1 MINNLYYGSD
11 NADIDRFRNA
21 SFTFDTDVLATFLRR
36 IYNGFDTSND
46 VEPTMWREILRI
58 INEATVDGLV
68 QGNYDTNIDKTFL
81 EKLAHSNE
89 VFSAF
94 KVHNMGVDM
103 AKKMHTD
110 EGKLKPFSEWKKDI
124 KSIASHYCGAWL
136 QTEYNT
142 ATLRAKFAAEWKQYE
157 ADADIMPNLRW
168 MPTTS
173 ANPEEE
179 HKGYWMNR
187 LTLPVGDKF
196 WDKHHP
202 GDHWNC
208 KCSLEQTDEPA
219 NPDVLS
225 HIPDVKAQK
234 GLAANPGKTGEMFD
248 DSHPYIADAP
258 KTEAKAVNEVIDSFI
273 PAKTIQEAQEY
284 AKDLIEESV
293 PAHLRKFMDKPFVNY
308 AQLSLESANEVNRAL
323 QELSRYNVP
332 LPKLVVADANYFKGD
347 KQRERANAGMTSD
360 GELWLNP
367 KFLKTPETLAKRK
380 KSDNNKAKKTYT
392 EEGVELSEYGKRLK
406 EAWELSGRASVSY
419 NVREVI
425 IHEFGHRIDGMRLA
439 DKERETM
446 YKGFSEYGKRIS
458 VYAAYKDRE
467 YFAESFLS
475 YHMGEK
481 IIDPELR
488 KFFDSLKVKDA
499 KPIVNPSEPKKEKAP
514 EPRKDFHKDEPV
526 RLRKL
531 DETSV
536 HTKTIEGD
544 DAQIRYT
551 SPTGAKVTTSLKRL
565 HLANSS
571 KGQMK
576 TYLKEHDMAKVIADN
591 GRDFTHRE
599 SHTGAKGDTFD
610 GFMSGIPCDL
620 KKTSSMGNLVQY
632 AGYAKEDQGAKV
644 VVYALEKKLEER
656 MDEVFKKFE
665 EATRKYHIPI
675 YYYTE
680 SDTVLRK
687 FKYKHKSESK

>member
-21 SFTFDTDVLATFLRR
+21 SFKFDTDVLATFLRR

-103 AKKMHTD
+103 AKKMRTD

-179 HKGYWMNR
+179 HKVYWMNR

-248 DSHPYIADAP
+248 KEHPYIANLSKEEQAKVKAALEKQQRIDEIARSLSENIP
-258 KTEAKAVNEVIDSFI
+258 KADRYAIAENRYEIEQILGIKQGKPMNVEEADRKNTNPNLGKGFGYMTNCIATSSGYVVREWGFDVIAAGDTPSSKIHWFSYGKKL
-273 PAKTIQEAQEY
+273 PNGN
-284 AKDLIEESV
+284 IEEV
-293 PAHLRKFMDKPFVNY
+293 LWH
-308 AQLSLESANEVNRAL
+308 
-323 QELSRYNVP
+323 
-332 LPKLVVADANYFKGD
+332 
-347 KQRERANAGMTSD
+347 
-360 GELWLNP
+360 ELWLNP
-367 KFLKTPETLAKRK
+367 DGSKATPASAMKWALSKYGNMNMSTKKYKEFYEENTKVPGTYIVSVEWASGGGHFTVLKRFP
-380 KSDNNKAKKTYT
+380 N
-392 EEGVELSEYGKRLK
+392 GEL
-406 EAWELSGRASVSY
+406 
-419 NVREVI
+419 
-425 IHEFGHRIDGMRLA
+425 
-439 DKERETM
+439 
-446 YKGFSEYGKRIS
+446 KRI
-458 VYAAYKDRE
+458 E
-467 YFAESFLS
+467 PQT
-475 YHMGEK
+475 GED
-481 IIDPELR
+481 IRDFDELCR
-488 KFFDSLKVKDA
+488 
-499 KPIVNPSEPKKEKAP
+499 
-514 EPRKDFHKDEPV
+514 
-526 RLRKL
+526 
-531 DETSV
+531 
-536 HTKTIEGD
+536 
-544 DAQIRYT
+544 
-551 SPTGAKVTTSLKRL
+551 
-565 HLANSS
+565 
-571 KGQMK
+571 
-576 TYLKEHDMAKVIADN
+576 N
-591 GRDFTHRE
+591 GRKGALHPSRGIMRVDDKIFNKEYLDIFEKPHR
-599 SHTGAKGDTFD
+599 
-610 GFMSGIPCDL
+610 
-620 KKTSSMGNLVQY
+620 
-632 AGYAKEDQGAKV
+632 
-644 VVYALEKKLEER
+644 
-656 MDEVFKKFE
+656 
-665 EATRKYHIPI
+665 
-675 YYYTE
+675 
-680 SDTVLRK
+680 
-687 FKYKHKSESK
+687 

>member
-11 NADIDRFRNA
+11 NADIDCFRNA

-94 KVHNMGVDM
+94 KVHDMGVDM
-103 AKKMHTD
+103 AKKMRTD

-179 HKGYWMNR
+179 HKVYWMNR

-248 DSHPYIADAP
+248 DSHPYYAHDCSNCWANNNKGLKNVFTNSKRKVNCNLCREMSTKIKKASDAKEMFGLLP
-258 KTEAKAVNEVIDSFI
+258 SLSGAEYINQLRRLTELKIYKQLDKNIFSAIGKDSEDFDNLLAGAKKAVRHKNKVFI
-273 PAKTIQEAQEY
+273 LPNPKGVRSADYIF
-284 AKDLIEESV
+284 
-293 PAHLRKFMDKPFVNY
+293 LRK
-308 AQLSLESANEVNRAL
+308 
-323 QELSRYNVP
+323 
-332 LPKLVVADANYFKGD
+332 
-347 KQRERANAGMTSD
+347 
-360 GELWLNP
+360 
-367 KFLKTPETLAKRK
+367 
-380 KSDNNKAKKTYT
+380 
-392 EEGVELSEYGKRLK
+392 GVYK
-406 EAWELSGRASVSY
+406 
-419 NVREVI
+419 
-425 IHEFGHRIDGMRLA
+425 
-439 DKERETM
+439 M
-446 YKGFSEYGKRIS
+446 Y
-458 VYAAYKDRE
+458 D
-467 YFAESFLS
+467 L
-475 YHMGEK
+475 
-481 IIDPELR
+481 
-488 KFFDSLKVKDA
+488 
-499 KPIVNPSEPKKEKAP
+499 
-514 EPRKDFHKDEPV
+514 
-526 RLRKL
+526 
-531 DETSV
+531 
-536 HTKTIEGD
+536 KTIEG
-544 DAQIRYT
+544 AGSIGTRLEESIGQTRRVYINL
-551 SPTGAKVTTSLKRL
+551 ATTYP
-565 HLANSS
+565 ANR
-571 KGQMK
+571 
-576 TYLKEHDMAKVIADN
+576 MASEI
-591 GRDFTHRE
+591 
-599 SHTGAKGDTFD
+599 
-610 GFMSGIPCDL
+610 
-620 KKTSSMGNLVQY
+620 KKYFEMND
-632 AGYAKEDQGAKV
+632 E
-644 VVYALEKKLEER
+644 ALEVLVAVGNKMVSVER
-656 MDEVFKKFE
+656 YMISERNFFAE
-665 EATRKYHIPI
+665 FRKRV
-675 YYYTE
+675 E
-680 SDTVLRK
+680 Q
-687 FKYKHKSESK
+687 

>member
-11 NADIDRFRNA
+11 NADIDCFRNA

-68 QGNYDTNIDKTFL
+68 QGNFDTNIDKTFL

-94 KVHNMGVDM
+94 KVHDMGVDM
-103 AKKMHTD
+103 AKKMRTD

-179 HKGYWMNR
+179 HKVYWMNR

-248 DSHPYIADAP
+248 RSHPYYEQKCSNCWINKNKSFKNALTPSGNCNNCPLANECTEKAKMEHDKLLEERYAEYMKYEADPNYKDVDYNPETGGLKATHKEHNFDKVGGKYELHVQKAGYDAGHSVILESEHGTTIGERFTEGTWDKMKFEVAGCTTGTSNNILHGLSHCASKRTTRIA
-258 KTEAKAVNEVIDSFI
+258 VIDFPNGNFS
-273 PAKTIQEAQEY
+273 QEVWERT
-284 AKDLIEESV
+284 L
-293 PAHLRKFMDKPFVNY
+293 
-308 AQLSLESANEVNRAL
+308 NRYRGL
-323 QELSRYNVP
+323 KKNQDGQYVE
-332 LPKLVVADANYFKGD
+332 F
-347 KQRERANAGMTSD
+347 ERI
-360 GELWLNP
+360 
-367 KFLKTPETLAKRK
+367 
-380 KSDNNKAKKTYT
+380 
-392 EEGVELSEYGKRLK
+392 VC
-406 EAWELSGRASVSY
+406 VQ
-419 NVREVI
+419 
-425 IHEFGHRIDGMRLA
+425 
-439 DKERETM
+439 
-446 YKGFSEYGKRIS
+446 
-458 VYAAYKDRE
+458 
-467 YFAESFLS
+467 
-475 YHMGEK
+475 GEK
-481 IIDPELR
+481 IIVD
-488 KFFDSLKVKDA
+488 
-499 KPIVNPSEPKKEKAP
+499 
-514 EPRKDFHKDEPV
+514 
-526 RLRKL
+526 
-531 DETSV
+531 
-536 HTKTIEGD
+536 
-544 DAQIRYT
+544 
-551 SPTGAKVTTSLKRL
+551 
-565 HLANSS
+565 
-571 KGQMK
+571 
-576 TYLKEHDMAKVIADN
+576 
-591 GRDFTHRE
+591 
-599 SHTGAKGDTFD
+599 
-610 GFMSGIPCDL
+610 IP
-620 KKTSSMGNLVQY
+620 
-632 AGYAKEDQGAKV
+632 
-644 VVYALEKKLEER
+644 
-656 MDEVFKKFE
+656 F
-665 EATRKYHIPI
+665 P
-675 YYYTE
+675 
-680 SDTVLRK
+680 
-687 FKYKHKSESK
+687 

>member
-103 AKKMHTD
+103 AKKMRTD

-179 HKGYWMNR
+179 HKVYWMNR

-225 HIPDVKAQK
+225 HIPDVKPQK
-234 GLAANPGKTGEMFD
+234 GLASNPGKTGEMFD
-248 DSHPYIADAP
+248 KSHPYIAGCD
-258 KTEAKAVNEVIDSFI
+258 KKE
-273 PAKTIQEAQEY
+273 QEAVMKSLDTIKKGRTREEILEAAKKRHAARTQEEEEKIRKAWEERAIKRSPLNSVIEAVDKTKAKYLQVATASTPRTEDEIIQYLGGGDMTMGSCSSLAFAY
-284 AKDLIEESV
+284 AGNKGGMSVLDFRGGDSCKFFATSTNIKEITQKVGGLVEKDTDDIKASIRLLKQVQKGKEYYFTTGAHAAIIRRTDNDFEYLELQSRTNNGWHKLDNEALKRRFRAKKQHTFRGMKYETTSELIDID
-293 PAHLRKFMDKPFVNY
+293 LLN
-308 AQLSLESANEVNRAL
+308 
-323 QELSRYNVP
+323 
-332 LPKLVVADANYFKGD
+332 ADAGFRKMLGYINTEDSKQQKG
-347 KQRERANAGMTSD
+347 
-360 GELWLNP
+360 
-367 KFLKTPETLAKRK
+367 
-380 KSDNNKAKKTYT
+380 
-392 EEGVELSEYGKRLK
+392 
-406 EAWELSGRASVSY
+406 
-419 NVREVI
+419 
-425 IHEFGHRIDGMRLA
+425 
-439 DKERETM
+439 
-446 YKGFSEYGKRIS
+446 
-458 VYAAYKDRE
+458 
-467 YFAESFLS
+467 
-475 YHMGEK
+475 
-481 IIDPELR
+481 
-488 KFFDSLKVKDA
+488 
-499 KPIVNPSEPKKEKAP
+499 
-514 EPRKDFHKDEPV
+514 
-526 RLRKL
+526 
-531 DETSV
+531 
-536 HTKTIEGD
+536 
-544 DAQIRYT
+544 AQGY
-551 SPTGAKVTTSLKRL
+551 
-565 HLANSS
+565 S
-571 KGQMK
+571 K
-576 TYLKEHDMAKVIADN
+576 
-591 GRDFTHRE
+591 
-599 SHTGAKGDTFD
+599 
-610 GFMSGIPCDL
+610 
-620 KKTSSMGNLVQY
+620 
-632 AGYAKEDQGAKV
+632 
-644 VVYALEKKLEER
+644 
-656 MDEVFKKFE
+656 
-665 EATRKYHIPI
+665 
-675 YYYTE
+675 
-680 SDTVLRK
+680 
-687 FKYKHKSESK
+687 

>member
-11 NADIDRFRNA
+11 NADIDCFRNA

-94 KVHNMGVDM
+94 KVHDMGVDM
-103 AKKMHTD
+103 AKKLVGD
-110 EGKLKPFSEWKKDI
+110 NGKIKPFSEWKKDI

-173 ANPEEE
+173 ANPEKE
-179 HKGYWMNR
+179 HKVYWMNR
-187 LTLPVGDKF
+187 LTLPVGDRF

-248 DSHPYIADAP
+248 ETHPYIANAP
-258 KTEAKAVNEVIDSFI
+258 KEEAKAVNAVIDSFT
-273 PAKTIQEAQEY
+273 PAQTYEEAE
-284 AKDLIEESV
+284 AFAEKLITESV
-293 PAHLRKFMDKPFVNY
+293 PPHLRRFMDKPYVKY
-308 AQLSLESANEVNRAL
+308 MQISLESANEVNRAL
-323 QELSRYNVP
+323 LELSQYGVP
-332 LPKLVVADANYFKGD
+332 LPHKVVASAPYFKGD
-347 KQRERANAGMTSD
+347 KRRERANAGMVD

-367 KFLKTPETLAKRK
+367 KYLKTPETLARRK
-380 KSDNNKAKKTYT
+380 KADNNKAKKTYT
-392 EEGVELSEYGKRLK
+392 EEGVELSEFNKRLK
-406 EAWELSGRASVSY
+406 EAWELSGRASASY
-419 NVREVI
+419 NIREVV
-425 IHEFGHRIDGMRLA
+425 IHEFGHQIDHTKLT
-439 DKERETM
+439 DKEREVL
-446 YKGFSEYGKRIS
+446 YGGFSEYGKRIS
-458 VYAAYKDRE
+458 VYAAYKEGE

-499 KPIVNPSEPKKEKAP
+499 KPVTKPSEPKKEPKEKP
-514 EPRKDFHKDEPV
+514 LHKDEPV
-526 RLRKL
+526 KFHQL
-531 DETSV
+531 DETTV
-536 HTKTIEGD
+536 HTRTIEGD

-551 SPTGAKVTTSLKRL
+551 SPTGAKVVTSIRRL
-565 HLANSS
+565 HKANAS
-571 KGQMK
+571 KGEMK
-576 TYLKEHDMAKVIADN
+576 TYIKEHGMAKVIADN
-591 GRDFTHRE
+591 GKDFTHRE
-599 SHTGAKGDTFD
+599 SHTNAKGDTFD

-632 AGYAKEDQGAKV
+632 AGYAKEEQGAKAV
-644 VVYALEKKLEER
+644 VFALEKKLEDR
-656 MDEVFKKFE
+656 MEKVFEKFG

-680 SDTVLRK
+680 NDTVLRK

>member
-94 KVHNMGVDM
+94 KVHDMGVDM
-103 AKKMHTD
+103 AKKMRTD

-248 DSHPYIADAP
+248 KEHPYFP
-258 KTEAKAVNEVIDSFI
+258 KNCASCPFNKGLKNSTTSFFANQAKHCNSCS
-273 PAKTIQEAQEY
+273 K
-284 AKDLIEESV
+284 
-293 PAHLRKFMDKPFVNY
+293 
-308 AQLSLESANEVNRAL
+308 
-323 QELSRYNVP
+323 
-332 LPKLVVADANYFKGD
+332 
-347 KQRERANAGMTSD
+347 ANAAIND
-360 GELWLNP
+360 E
-367 KFLKTPETLAKRK
+367 EK
-380 KSDNNKAKKTYT
+380 KNMLKAKELISNVEKTHIARKEAVKFYSFT
-392 EEGVELSEYGKRLK
+392 DREVTALKDYGVELESTDVYISDDKILHASRSFKESTGKAVSMNDFKNFIDNVYICDMLFDEEKRNIVFVTNRNDKTQKFIVEPNYRLK
-406 EAWELSGRASVSY
+406 
-419 NVREVI
+419 
-425 IHEFGHRIDGMRLA
+425 
-439 DKERETM
+439 
-446 YKGFSEYGKRIS
+446 
-458 VYAAYKDRE
+458 
-467 YFAESFLS
+467 
-475 YHMGEK
+475 
-481 IIDPELR
+481 
-488 KFFDSLKVKDA
+488 
-499 KPIVNPSEPKKEKAP
+499 
-514 EPRKDFHKDEPV
+514 
-526 RLRKL
+526 
-531 DETSV
+531 
-536 HTKTIEGD
+536 
-544 DAQIRYT
+544 
-551 SPTGAKVTTSLKRL
+551 
-565 HLANSS
+565 AN
-571 KGQMK
+571 G
-576 TYLKEHDMAKVIADN
+576 
-591 GRDFTHRE
+591 
-599 SHTGAKGDTFD
+599 
-610 GFMSGIPCDL
+610 
-620 KKTSSMGNLVQY
+620 
-632 AGYAKEDQGAKV
+632 
-644 VVYALEKKLEER
+644 
-656 MDEVFKKFE
+656 KKFVTNAFVTAGLVME
-665 EATRKYHIPI
+665 HNTKEI
-675 YYYTE
+675 
-680 SDTVLRK
+680 
-687 FKYKHKSESK
+687 KYKKIR

>member
-94 KVHNMGVDM
+94 KVHDMGVDM
-103 AKKMHTD
+103 AKKMRTD

-136 QTEYNT
+136 QTEYST

-234 GLAANPGKTGEMFD
+234 GLASNPGKTGEMFD
-248 DSHPYIADAP
+248 RKHPYYEQKCSSCWVNKNKSFKDAITP
-258 KTEAKAVNEVIDSFI
+258 SGNCNKCPLMNSCTEKARETPEELTLKSDPQTFRAIRKEYEHEIKSKKKVEICSRDLYTHSLYYGNDEKHNIMNHAFTLKELEAARKLQEELHNLKEGKYLYVDMSRPNYKRKMNEGIRNYVGYTLNIDG
-273 PAKTIQEAQEY
+273 QEY
-284 AKDLIEESV
+284 
-293 PAHLRKFMDKPFVNY
+293 
-308 AQLSLESANEVNRAL
+308 
-323 QELSRYNVP
+323 ELKCAAMRDPYNHS
-332 LPKLVVADANYFKGD
+332 KI
-347 KQRERANAGMTSD
+347 
-360 GELWLNP
+360 
-367 KFLKTPETLAKRK
+367 
-380 KSDNNKAKKTYT
+380 
-392 EEGVELSEYGKRLK
+392 K
-406 EAWELSGRASVSY
+406 EFPYS
-419 NVREVI
+419 
-425 IHEFGHRIDGMRLA
+425 
-439 DKERETM
+439 
-446 YKGFSEYGKRIS
+446 
-458 VYAAYKDRE
+458 
-467 YFAESFLS
+467 
-475 YHMGEK
+475 
-481 IIDPELR
+481 
-488 KFFDSLKVKDA
+488 
-499 KPIVNPSEPKKEKAP
+499 
-514 EPRKDFHKDEPV
+514 
-526 RLRKL
+526 
-531 DETSV
+531 
-536 HTKTIEGD
+536 
-544 DAQIRYT
+544 
-551 SPTGAKVTTSLKRL
+551 
-565 HLANSS
+565 
-571 KGQMK
+571 
-576 TYLKEHDMAKVIADN
+576 
-591 GRDFTHRE
+591 
-599 SHTGAKGDTFD
+599 
-610 GFMSGIPCDL
+610 
-620 KKTSSMGNLVQY
+620 
-632 AGYAKEDQGAKV
+632 
-644 VVYALEKKLEER
+644 
-656 MDEVFKKFE
+656 FKKKRDE
-665 EATRKYHIPI
+665 
-675 YYYTE
+675 
-680 SDTVLRK
+680 
-687 FKYKHKSESK
+687 

>member
-1 MINNLYYGSD
+1 VVINNLYYGSD

-103 AKKMHTD
+103 AKKMRTD

-225 HIPDVKAQK
+225 HIPEVKAQK

-258 KTEAKAVNEVIDSFI
+258 
-273 PAKTIQEAQEY
+273 
-284 AKDLIEESV
+284 
-293 PAHLRKFMDKPFVNY
+293 
-308 AQLSLESANEVNRAL
+308 
-323 QELSRYNVP
+323 
-332 LPKLVVADANYFKGD
+332 
-347 KQRERANAGMTSD
+347 
-360 GELWLNP
+360 
-367 KFLKTPETLAKRK
+367 
-380 KSDNNKAKKTYT
+380 
-392 EEGVELSEYGKRLK
+392 
-406 EAWELSGRASVSY
+406 
-419 NVREVI
+419 
-425 IHEFGHRIDGMRLA
+425 
-439 DKERETM
+439 
-446 YKGFSEYGKRIS
+446 
-458 VYAAYKDRE
+458 
-467 YFAESFLS
+467 
-475 YHMGEK
+475 
-481 IIDPELR
+481 
-488 KFFDSLKVKDA
+488 
-499 KPIVNPSEPKKEKAP
+499 
-514 EPRKDFHKDEPV
+514 
-526 RLRKL
+526 
-531 DETSV
+531 
-536 HTKTIEGD
+536 
-544 DAQIRYT
+544 
-551 SPTGAKVTTSLKRL
+551 
-565 HLANSS
+565 
-571 KGQMK
+571 
-576 TYLKEHDMAKVIADN
+576 
-591 GRDFTHRE
+591 
-599 SHTGAKGDTFD
+599 
-610 GFMSGIPCDL
+610 
-620 KKTSSMGNLVQY
+620 
-632 AGYAKEDQGAKV
+632 
-644 VVYALEKKLEER
+644 
-656 MDEVFKKFE
+656 
-665 EATRKYHIPI
+665 
-675 YYYTE
+675 
-680 SDTVLRK
+680 
-687 FKYKHKSESK
+687 

>member
-21 SFTFDTDVLATFLRR
+21 SFKFDTDVLATFLRR
-36 IYNGFDTSND
+36 IYNGFDTSSD

-103 AKKMHTD
+103 AKKMRTED
-110 EGKLKPFSEWKKDI
+110 GKLKPFSEWKKDI

-234 GLAANPGKTGEMFD
+234 GLAANPGKTGEIFD
-248 DSHPYIADAP
+248 RSHPYYERKCSNCWIN
-258 KTEAKAVNEVIDSFI
+258 KNKSFKNALT
-273 PAKTIQEAQEY
+273 PSGNCNNCP
-284 AKDLIEESV
+284 L
-293 PAHLRKFMDKPFVNY
+293 
-308 AQLSLESANEVNRAL
+308 ANECTEEMKERNKARAKVL
-323 QELSRYNVP
+323 KEQASFLVDKVLRNDAFPHDVVVTMTDIKEWLNQPHKHYAEKNE
-332 LPKLVVADANYFKGD
+332 LVVRLD
-347 KQRERANAGMTSD
+347 K
-360 GELWLNP
+360 
-367 KFLKTPETLAKRK
+367 
-380 KSDNNKAKKTYT
+380 
-392 EEGVELSEYGKRLK
+392 V
-406 EAWELSGRASVSY
+406 
-419 NVREVI
+419 
-425 IHEFGHRIDGMRLA
+425 
-439 DKERETM
+439 
-446 YKGFSEYGKRIS
+446 
-458 VYAAYKDRE
+458 
-467 YFAESFLS
+467 FAESDYLYPIESFKKRNS
-475 YHMGEK
+475 
-481 IIDPELR
+481 
-488 KFFDSLKVKDA
+488 VKDEYIFEISIA
-499 KPIVNPSEPKKEKAP
+499 GDPSWIIVHEMDWGE
-514 EPRKDFHKDEPV
+514 F
-526 RLRKL
+526 
-531 DETSV
+531 
-536 HTKTIEGD
+536 
-544 DAQIRYT
+544 
-551 SPTGAKVTTSLKRL
+551 RL
-565 HLANSS
+565 H
-571 KGQMK
+571 G
-576 TYLKEHDMAKVIADN
+576 V
-591 GRDFTHRE
+591 
-599 SHTGAKGDTFD
+599 
-610 GFMSGIPCDL
+610 
-620 KKTSSMGNLVQY
+620 
-632 AGYAKEDQGAKV
+632 
-644 VVYALEKKLEER
+644 
-656 MDEVFKKFE
+656 
-665 EATRKYHIPI
+665 
-675 YYYTE
+675 TE
-680 SDTVLRK
+680 SDKVK
-687 FKYKHKSESK
+687 KPKKQEQ

>member
-21 SFTFDTDVLATFLRR
+21 SFKFDTDVLATFLRR

-103 AKKMHTD
+103 AKKMRTD

-179 HKGYWMNR
+179 HKVYWMNR

-248 DSHPYIADAP
+248 KEHPYISSLSKQEQEDVLAALEDIKNAQESYIGNRPNETIEELKKRLGEDTPITLEHLDEIEKLGAKKATEEETKDFADKMHSLFERADFGMNVPRLNGLGEDVIDAIFSEGRFCNQLETTTSMGANVPQGRADASHDFFGTEIP
-258 KTEAKAVNEVIDSFI
+258 PNATSTFDKTVELGKKLE
-273 PAKTIQEAQEY
+273 KY
-284 AKDLIEESV
+284 GL
-293 PAHLRKFMDKPFVNY
+293 LMDKDILT
-308 AQLSLESANEVNRAL
+308 QAN
-323 QELSRYNVP
+323 SP
-332 LPKLVVADANYFKGD
+332 IG
-347 KQRERANAGMTSD
+347 KQYWKD
-360 GELWLNP
+360 G
-367 KFLKTPETLAKRK
+367 
-380 KSDNNKAKKTYT
+380 
-392 EEGVELSEYGKRLK
+392 
-406 EAWELSGRASVSY
+406 
-419 NVREVI
+419 
-425 IHEFGHRIDGMRLA
+425 DGMQVR
-439 DKERETM
+439 
-446 YKGFSEYGKRIS
+446 F
-458 VYAAYKDRE
+458 
-467 YFAESFLS
+467 
-475 YHMGEK
+475 
-481 IIDPELR
+481 
-488 KFFDSLKVKDA
+488 
-499 KPIVNPSEPKKEKAP
+499 KKEKVLTTFTVGDSWDSAVRGSLTSSP
-514 EPRKDFHKDEPV
+514 KPYASKDFMDDILSTSKKDI
-526 RLRKL
+526 
-531 DETSV
+531 DAMSV
-536 HTKTIEGD
+536 F
-544 DAQIRYT
+544 
-551 SPTGAKVTTSLKRL
+551 
-565 HLANSS
+565 
-571 KGQMK
+571 
-576 TYLKEHDMAKVIADN
+576 
-591 GRDFTHRE
+591 DF
-599 SHTGAKGDTFD
+599 
-610 GFMSGIPCDL
+610 
-620 KKTSSMGNLVQY
+620 
-632 AGYAKEDQGAKV
+632 
-644 VVYALEKKLEER
+644 EKKFCYTGEYVEIQYHGELTTDCIESVYIPETTWNKLQPTT
-656 MDEVFKKFE
+656 KKKIM
-665 EATRKYHIPI
+665 ATGCKI
-675 YYYTE
+675 YSDKTE
-680 SDTVLRK
+680 SDGT
-687 FKYKHKSESK
+687 KSVIML

>member
-11 NADIDRFRNA
+11 NADIDCFRNA

-103 AKKMHTD
+103 AKKMRTD

-179 HKGYWMNR
+179 HKVYWMNR

-258 KTEAKAVNEVIDSFI
+258 KTEAKAVNEVIDSFV

-284 AKDLIEESV
+284 AKALIEESV

-380 KSDNNKAKKTYT
+380 KSDDNKAKKTYT

-488 KFFDSLKVKDA
+488 KFFDSLKVKD
-499 KPIVNPSEPKKEKAP
+499 
-514 EPRKDFHKDEPV
+514 
-526 RLRKL
+526 
-531 DETSV
+531 
-536 HTKTIEGD
+536 
-544 DAQIRYT
+544 
-551 SPTGAKVTTSLKRL
+551 
-565 HLANSS
+565 
-571 KGQMK
+571 
-576 TYLKEHDMAKVIADN
+576 
-591 GRDFTHRE
+591 
-599 SHTGAKGDTFD
+599 
-610 GFMSGIPCDL
+610 
-620 KKTSSMGNLVQY
+620 
-632 AGYAKEDQGAKV
+632 
-644 VVYALEKKLEER
+644 
-656 MDEVFKKFE
+656 
-665 EATRKYHIPI
+665 
-675 YYYTE
+675 
-680 SDTVLRK
+680 
-687 FKYKHKSESK
+687 

>member
-11 NADIDRFRNA
+11 DVDIDCFRNA

-94 KVHNMGVDM
+94 KVHDMGVDM
-103 AKKMHTD
+103 AKKMRTD

-248 DSHPYIADAP
+248 RKHPYYEQKCSKCWVNKNKSFKNQNTFKNMDANCNGCP
-258 KTEAKAVNEVIDSFI
+258 LMSNCTEVLRMCAVERTRELTDEERKNIRVNVKEWVHTHLEVHGTDERAPRYNEVLIDSTNETLKVSGKFFSE
-273 PAKTIQEAQEY
+273 TISKNLKNREFALTMEI
-284 AKDLIEESV
+284 AKDFEEWMPSAERLPNEPGKHSIEPYRVYKS
-293 PAHLRKFMDKPFVNY
+293 NY
-308 AQLSLESANEVNRAL
+308 RNR
-323 QELSRYNVP
+323 
-332 LPKLVVADANYFKGD
+332 DIIFKIKD
-347 KQRERANAGMTSD
+347 D
-360 GELWLNP
+360 G
-367 KFLKTPETLAKRK
+367 KT
-380 KSDNNKAKKTYT
+380 D
-392 EEGVELSEYGKRLK
+392 
-406 EAWELSGRASVSY
+406 
-419 NVREVI
+419 
-425 IHEFGHRIDGMRLA
+425 RIYMMRL
-439 DKERETM
+439 
-446 YKGFSEYGKRIS
+446 I
-458 VYAAYKDRE
+458 
-467 YFAESFLS
+467 
-475 YHMGEK
+475 
-481 IIDPELR
+481 
-488 KFFDSLKVKDA
+488 
-499 KPIVNPSEPKKEKAP
+499 
-514 EPRKDFHKDEPV
+514 
-526 RLRKL
+526 
-531 DETSV
+531 
-536 HTKTIEGD
+536 
-544 DAQIRYT
+544 
-551 SPTGAKVTTSLKRL
+551 
-565 HLANSS
+565 
-571 KGQMK
+571 
-576 TYLKEHDMAKVIADN
+576 
-591 GRDFTHRE
+591 
-599 SHTGAKGDTFD
+599 
-610 GFMSGIPCDL
+610 
-620 KKTSSMGNLVQY
+620 
-632 AGYAKEDQGAKV
+632 
-644 VVYALEKKLEER
+644 
-656 MDEVFKKFE
+656 
-665 EATRKYHIPI
+665 
-675 YYYTE
+675 
-680 SDTVLRK
+680 
-687 FKYKHKSESK
+687 

>member
-11 NADIDRFRNA
+11 DVDIDCFRNA

-68 QGNYDTNIDKTFL
+68 QGNFDTNIDKTFL

-103 AKKMHTD
+103 AKKMRTD

-225 HIPDVKAQK
+225 HIPDVKPQK

-248 DSHPYIADAP
+248 RSHPYYEQKCSKCWINKNKSFKNALTPSGNCNNCPLADNCTEKIRMEHDKLLEERCAEFKKYKNDKDYIDKETKYNP
-258 KTEAKAVNEVIDSFI
+258 KTGGLMATHKEHIVHTEKEELFFGDMTTTMLEKECQKELYRLGHKAILEKELEHDINGNRLTSLDLTFDNERVDIASI
-273 PAKTIQEAQEY
+273 TQNGYYGWQ
-284 AKDLIEESV
+284 
-293 PAHLRKFMDKPFVNY
+293 M
-308 AQLSLESANEVNRAL
+308 
-323 QELSRYNVP
+323 YN
-332 LPKLVVADANYFKGD
+332 KN
-347 KQRERANAGMTSD
+347 KQVERWNARPD
-360 GELWLNP
+360 
-367 KFLKTPETLAKRK
+367 
-380 KSDNNKAKKTYT
+380 
-392 EEGVELSEYGKRLK
+392 
-406 EAWELSGRASVSY
+406 VST
-419 NVREVI
+419 N
-425 IHEFGHRIDGMRLA
+425 
-439 DKERETM
+439 
-446 YKGFSEYGKRIS
+446 
-458 VYAAYKDRE
+458 
-467 YFAESFLS
+467 AESFILYFHDPTMFS
-475 YHMGEK
+475 EEK
-481 IIDPELR
+481 MQQSIP
-488 KFFDSLKVKDA
+488 FFHD
-499 KPIVNPSEPKKEKAP
+499 
-514 EPRKDFHKDEPV
+514 
-526 RLRKL
+526 KL
-531 DETSV
+531 TENGREQHIKRV
-536 HTKTIEGD
+536 HCVI
-544 DAQIRYT
+544 
-551 SPTGAKVTTSLKRL
+551 
-565 HLANSS
+565 
-571 KGQMK
+571 KGSNEIK
-576 TYLKEHDMAKVIADN
+576 TYSL
-591 GRDFTHRE
+591 
-599 SHTGAKGDTFD
+599 
-610 GFMSGIPCDL
+610 
-620 KKTSSMGNLVQY
+620 
-632 AGYAKEDQGAKV
+632 
-644 VVYALEKKLEER
+644 
-656 MDEVFKKFE
+656 
-665 EATRKYHIPI
+665 
-675 YYYTE
+675 
-680 SDTVLRK
+680 
-687 FKYKHKSESK
+687 

>member
-68 QGNYDTNIDKTFL
+68 QGNFDTNIDKTFL

-103 AKKMHTD
+103 AKKMRTD

-179 HKGYWMNR
+179 HKVYWMNR

-208 KCSLEQTDEPA
+208 KCSLEQTDDLA

-248 DSHPYIADAP
+248 RNHPYYERKCSKCWVKKNKSFKDAFTP
-258 KTEAKAVNEVIDSFI
+258 LGNCNKCPFMDNCTEKIKAEEPQPIPPTKEEFRAYFKSYAQAHMDKYNGEVIVDNNF
-273 PAKTIQEAQEY
+273 ATG
-284 AKDLIEESV
+284 
-293 PAHLRKFMDKPFVNY
+293 
-308 AQLSLESANEVNRAL
+308 SLTVLKRSL
-323 QELSRYNVP
+323 DDMYSHC
-332 LPKLVVADANYFKGD
+332 K
-347 KQRERANAGMTSD
+347 
-360 GELWLNP
+360 NP
-367 KFLKTPETLAKRK
+367 KFLNWLA
-380 KSDNNKAKKTYT
+380 SYSSNKIKD
-392 EEGVELSEYGKRLK
+392 
-406 EAWELSGRASVSY
+406 WELLGWLECQPYPPEHPKYDPQNPDKKKHSEAEYFYYYMVDIGGEKFCASVKMHRTQQ
-419 NVREVI
+419 REVLYTI
-425 IHEFGHRIDGMRLA
+425 TENLDYNIHP
-439 DKERETM
+439 
-446 YKGFSEYGKRIS
+446 GK
-458 VYAAYKDRE
+458 
-467 YFAESFLS
+467 
-475 YHMGEK
+475 H
-481 IIDPELR
+481 P
-488 KFFDSLKVKDA
+488 
-499 KPIVNPSEPKKEKAP
+499 
-514 EPRKDFHKDEPV
+514 
-526 RLRKL
+526 
-531 DETSV
+531 
-536 HTKTIEGD
+536 
-544 DAQIRYT
+544 
-551 SPTGAKVTTSLKRL
+551 
-565 HLANSS
+565 
-571 KGQMK
+571 
-576 TYLKEHDMAKVIADN
+576 
-591 GRDFTHRE
+591 
-599 SHTGAKGDTFD
+599 
-610 GFMSGIPCDL
+610 
-620 KKTSSMGNLVQY
+620 
-632 AGYAKEDQGAKV
+632 
-644 VVYALEKKLEER
+644 
-656 MDEVFKKFE
+656 
-665 EATRKYHIPI
+665 
-675 YYYTE
+675 
-680 SDTVLRK
+680 
-687 FKYKHKSESK
+687 

>member
-1 MINNLYYGSD
+1 M
-11 NADIDRFRNA
+11 
-21 SFTFDTDVLATFLRR
+21 
-36 IYNGFDTSND
+36 
-46 VEPTMWREILRI
+46 
-58 INEATVDGLV
+58 
-68 QGNYDTNIDKTFL
+68 
-81 EKLAHSNE
+81 
-89 VFSAF
+89 
-94 KVHNMGVDM
+94 
-103 AKKMHTD
+103 
-110 EGKLKPFSEWKKDI
+110 
-124 KSIASHYCGAWL
+124 
-136 QTEYNT
+136 
-142 ATLRAKFAAEWKQYE
+142 
-157 ADADIMPNLRW
+157 
-168 MPTTS
+168 
-173 ANPEEE
+173 
-179 HKGYWMNR
+179 R
-187 LTLPVGDKF
+187 LT
-196 WDKHHP
+196 
-202 GDHWNC
+202 
-208 KCSLEQTDEPA
+208 
-219 NPDVLS
+219 
-225 HIPDVKAQK
+225 
-234 GLAANPGKTGEMFD
+234 
-248 DSHPYIADAP
+248 
-258 KTEAKAVNEVIDSFI
+258 
-273 PAKTIQEAQEY
+273 
-284 AKDLIEESV
+284 
-293 PAHLRKFMDKPFVNY
+293 
-308 AQLSLESANEVNRAL
+308 
-323 QELSRYNVP
+323 
-332 LPKLVVADANYFKGD
+332 
-347 KQRERANAGMTSD
+347 
-360 GELWLNP
+360 
-367 KFLKTPETLAKRK
+367 
-380 KSDNNKAKKTYT
+380 
-392 EEGVELSEYGKRLK
+392 
-406 EAWELSGRASVSY
+406 
-419 NVREVI
+419 
-425 IHEFGHRIDGMRLA
+425 

-499 KPIVNPSEPKKEKAP
+499 KPVTKPSETKEKTL
-514 EPRKDFHKDEPV
+514 HKDEPV

-591 GRDFTHRE
+591 GRNFTHRE

>member
-11 NADIDRFRNA
+11 DVDIDCFRNA
-21 SFTFDTDVLATFLRR
+21 SFKFDTDVLATFLRR
-36 IYNGFDTSND
+36 IYNGFDTSKD

-68 QGNYDTNIDKTFL
+68 KGNYDTNIDKTFL
-81 EKLAHSNE
+81 QKLAHSNE

-103 AKKMHTD
+103 AKKMRTD
-110 EGKLKPFSEWKKDI
+110 DGKLKPFSEWKKDI
-124 KSIASHYCGAWL
+124 KGIASHYCGAWL

-173 ANPEEE
+173 ATPEEE

-187 LTLPVGDKF
+187 LTLPIGDKF

-225 HIPDVKAQK
+225 RVPDVKAQK

-248 DSHPYIADAP
+248 KEHPYIADAP
-258 KTEAKAVNEVIDSFI
+258 KTEAKAVNEVIDSFV
-273 PAKTIQEAQEY
+273 PAKTIAEAQEY
-284 AKDLIEESV
+284 AKALIEESV

-380 KSDNNKAKKTYT
+380 KADNNKAKKTYT

-425 IHEFGHRIDGMRLA
+425 IHEFGHRIDGMRLT

-499 KPIVNPSEPKKEKAP
+499 KPATKPSETKEKTL
-514 EPRKDFHKDEPV
+514 HKDEPV
-526 RLRKL
+526 KVQTAHKKL
-531 DETSV
+531 
-536 HTKTIEGD
+536 
-544 DAQIRYT
+544 
-551 SPTGAKVTTSLKRL
+551 
-565 HLANSS
+565 
-571 KGQMK
+571 
-576 TYLKEHDMAKVIADN
+576 
-591 GRDFTHRE
+591 
-599 SHTGAKGDTFD
+599 
-610 GFMSGIPCDL
+610 
-620 KKTSSMGNLVQY
+620 
-632 AGYAKEDQGAKV
+632 
-644 VVYALEKKLEER
+644 LEER
-656 MDEVFKKFE
+656 HAEFKKYKADPNYIEEETQYNSETGGLKAIHKDHNFDKVGGKYELHVQKAGYDAGHSVILGNEFGTTIGEKFTEGTWDKMEFE
-665 EATRKYHIPI
+665 VAGRETATPNNILRGLKHCAEKNKTEVAILDFPNGGFSQEKIEHAIRRYKGLEKLHDGQFVRFKQIVCVENEKI
-675 YYYTE
+675 VYE
-680 SDTVLRK
+680 SD
-687 FKYKHKSESK
+687 F

>member
-21 SFTFDTDVLATFLRR
+21 SFKFDTDVLATFLRR

-103 AKKMHTD
+103 AKKMRTD
-110 EGKLKPFSEWKKDI
+110 DGKLKPFSEWKKDI

-136 QTEYNT
+136 QTEYST

-179 HKGYWMNR
+179 HKAYWMNR
-187 LTLPVGDKF
+187 LTLPVGDRF

-258 KTEAKAVNEVIDSFI
+258 KTEAKAVNEIVQEFDTFT
-273 PAKTIQEAQEY
+273 PAKS
-284 AKDLIEESV
+284 IEEAEEFAS
-293 PAHLRKFMDKPFVNY
+293 KF
-308 AQLSLESANEVNRAL
+308 LSPKNALGVRTKTVVSFKGIDLEAANEVNRAL
-323 QELSRYNVP
+323 ERISKRID
-332 LPKLVVADANYFKGD
+332 LPMMSQIKTLPGTSKQFSSSDAIACYSTGD
-347 KQRERANAGMTSD
+347 ACIY
-360 GELWLNP
+360 LN
-367 KFLKTPETLAKRK
+367 KNILKSMKAYEEYKRK
-380 KSDNNKAKKTYT
+380 SNEAMEYLTKPDVYSRLTPSQKELVDTYVKAGRDLVGKSISDAVT
-392 EEGVELSEYGKRLK
+392 
-406 EAWELSGRASVSY
+406 
-419 NVREVI
+419 
-425 IHEFGHRIDGMRLA
+425 HEFGHHVERSMQFSLNR
-439 DKERETM
+439 DKEYREATADFKE
-446 YKGFSEYGKRIS
+446 KGVKIS
-458 VYAAYKDRE
+458 GYATTTRDE
-467 YFAESFLS
+467 YFAESFNS
-475 YHMGEK
+475 WMIGEK
-481 IIDPELR
+481 VVDPKMVKIFE
-488 KFFDSLKVKDA
+488 SLKVKD
-499 KPIVNPSEPKKEKAP
+499 
-514 EPRKDFHKDEPV
+514 
-526 RLRKL
+526 
-531 DETSV
+531 
-536 HTKTIEGD
+536 
-544 DAQIRYT
+544 
-551 SPTGAKVTTSLKRL
+551 
-565 HLANSS
+565 
-571 KGQMK
+571 
-576 TYLKEHDMAKVIADN
+576 
-591 GRDFTHRE
+591 
-599 SHTGAKGDTFD
+599 
-610 GFMSGIPCDL
+610 
-620 KKTSSMGNLVQY
+620 
-632 AGYAKEDQGAKV
+632 
-644 VVYALEKKLEER
+644 
-656 MDEVFKKFE
+656 
-665 EATRKYHIPI
+665 
-675 YYYTE
+675 
-680 SDTVLRK
+680 
-687 FKYKHKSESK
+687 